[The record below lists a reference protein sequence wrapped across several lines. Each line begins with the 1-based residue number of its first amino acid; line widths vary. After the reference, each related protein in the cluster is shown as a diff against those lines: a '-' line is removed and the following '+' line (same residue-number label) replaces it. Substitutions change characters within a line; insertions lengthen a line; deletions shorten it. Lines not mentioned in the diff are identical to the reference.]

1 MARAPSRSRSGTHR
15 KSSQLGLYLV
25 LGLFALAFV
34 FPFWFMAVGAFQANP
49 TNSPTDLLPTGGW
62 TLQNFVD
69 INARLDLAR
78 SLLNSLIFTLGVL
91 AGTLTFGLAAGYS
104 LSRLHWRGRGALF
117 AIMLGVQAI
126 PFQLLMI
133 PLYVQVTRIY
143 GLGDSYLGMIL
154 PFLINT
160 TAVFIFRQFF
170 LSLPE
175 SLFEAARID
184 GASELRILFSV
195 AVPLVKPAI
204 ATVALTGT
212 VSATRAA
219 HTSAGPPIRGIPC
232 VGIVPVQEISSVTAR
247 VPAAQP
253 ASRRPAWD
261 DVQPFE
267 RAMLGITTP
276 IVGSTAA
283 QTSATATRKGR
294 TRSSCTALSDPAR
307 ALQTLGPPTSAAE
320 GRGSMRG
327 RSAERTTR
335 ARPTAA
341 ASAPRIAPSGNAVIA
356 NPPSPTPRIRAAWR
370 LPEIRA
376 RALANWSS

>member
-1 MARAPSRSRSGTHR
+1 MARTPSRSRSGTHR

-170 LSLPE
+170 MSLPE

-204 ATVALTGT
+204 ATVALITFI
-212 VSATRAA
+212 
-219 HTSAGPPIRGIPC
+219 GPWN
-232 VGIVPVQEISSVTAR
+232 EFL
-247 VPAAQP
+247 
-253 ASRRPAWD
+253 W
-261 DVQPFE
+261 PF
-267 RAMLGITTP
+267 LITK
-276 IVGSTAA
+276 
-283 QTSATATRKGR
+283 QTS
-294 TRSSCTALSDPAR
+294 
-307 ALQTLGPPTSAAE
+307 LQPL
-320 GRGSMRG
+320 
-327 RSAERTTR
+327 
-335 ARPTAA
+335 
-341 ASAPRIAPSGNAVIA
+341 AV
-356 NPPSPTPRIRAAWR
+356 
-370 LPEIRA
+370 
-376 RALANWSS
+376 ALANYITNVSQTASNPNGAILAGAATLAFPVVLLFVFFQRYFQASDISSGVKG